1 MKRILVLLVA
11 VILAPVGLA
20 PAHAKPLKVY
30 ILAGQ
35 SNMEGHAKTST
46 FDYVGMDPKTAPM
59 LKDMRNADG
68 SPIALDDVYISYLT
82 GFKKLE
88 TKSGPLTVGYGAL
101 AGGPKIGPEYT
112 FGIYM
117 HKALGEPIL
126 LIKTAWGGK
135 SLHTDFRPP
144 SAGPFK
150 WPEPTQANWDKHP
163 DGAHGIPAEKD
174 RPKWWA
180 EKQKATGHYYRLMIE
195 HVREVTKDIKK
206 VYPDYDPAD
215 GYELAGFVW
224 FQGWNDMVDRSV
236 YPGRDEP
243 DRFAEYS
250 KLFAHFIRD
259 VRKDLNAPDLPFVI
273 GVMGVGGD
281 NPDNA
286 FQKAMAAPAKMDEF
300 KGTVTAVRTGKFW
313 DHELEKTLPK
323 GQALHEYR
331 NTAHALNDDGFMSPA
346 TGWELVGKPGYHDR
360 VWRYTTLDPT
370 RADEKKPIGDARRF
384 RNIALPDELAD
395 WMKSGFDDS
404 KWKTGK
410 APIGLGEWKHRG
422 ETASFQSDWG
432 DGEFILMRTTFDV
445 DKLDYEQFR
454 ISVLA
459 RNGFRIYLNGEPIHQ
474 YVWWKDDPKYRSIIL
489 GENEIKHLKKG
500 KNVLA
505 VYANWHADKRRPEP
519 FNAVDVAIEGIAAEG
534 LKAVQKDID
543 ALISPKER
551 EIIKGASNGGYHYL
565 GSAKILGQIGKAF
578 AEAMVKLEKE

>member
-1 MKRILVLLVA
+1 MKRILVLLAA
-11 VILAPVGLA
+11 VILAPVGLTSA
-20 PAHAKPLKVY
+20 YAKPLKVY

-35 SNMEGHAKTST
+35 SNMEGHAKVST
-46 FDYVGMDPKTAPM
+46 FDYIGLDPKTAPM
-59 LKDMRNADG
+59 LEDMQNADG
-68 SPIALDDVYISYLT
+68 LPKVVDDVYISYLT

-150 WPEPTQANWDKHP
+150 WPEETQANWDKYP
-163 DGAHGIPAEKD
+163 QGAHGIPAEKD

-180 EKQKATGHYYRLMIE
+180 EKQKATGHYYRLMID

-281 NPDNA
+281 DPNNA
-286 FQKAMAAPAKMDEF
+286 FQKAMAAPAEMEEF

-313 DHELEKTLPK
+313 DHELEKIIPK
-323 GQALHEYR
+323 GKALNDYR
-331 NTAHALNDDGFMSPA
+331 DTAHDLNDDGFMAPA
-346 TGWELVGKPGYHDR
+346 TGWELIGKPGYDDR
-360 VWRYTTLDPT
+360 VWRFTTVDPT
-370 RADEKKPIGDARRF
+370 RDNEKKPIGDARRF
-384 RNIALPDELAD
+384 RDITLPNELAD
-395 WMKSGFDDS
+395 WMKPGFDDS
-404 KWKTGK
+404 GWRTGL
-410 APIGLGEWKHRG
+410 APIGLGEWKHRDK
-422 ETASFQSDWG
+422 TARYRSKWG

-445 DKLDYEQFR
+445 DNLDYEQFR

-474 YVWWKDDPKYRSIIL
+474 YIWWKDNPYYRSILL
-489 GENEIKHLKKG
+489 GENELKHLKKG

-505 VYANWHADKRRPEP
+505 VYANWHADKRHPEP
-519 FNAVDVAIEGIAAEG
+519 YNAVDVAIEGITAEG
-534 LKAVQKDID
+534 LEAVQKDID
-543 ALISPKER
+543 AIISPKER

-565 GSAKILGQIGKAF
+565 GSAKIIGQIGKAF
-578 AEAMVKLEKE
+578 AEAMVELEKE